1 MQTDANRWNRKVVVV
16 DAAPPKPNDYG
27 SDQRLMSKIDSFVDK
42 LLQDDD
48 NVSSST
54 IEQLIPMLNDWR
66 RKFGDRQDP
75 SAKWSTARVI
85 IDQFKHTRAIQK
97 CALPQGH
104 MVVVEEVHFKRQKL
118 PEKNEI
124 DMALNES
131 CTLLNALHAWGY

>member
-1 MQTDANRWNRKVVVV
+1 MQTDANRWNRKVV

-27 SDQRLMSKIDSFVDK
+27 SDQRLMTKIDSFVDK

-104 MVVVEEVHFKRQKL
+104 MVVVEEVNFKRQKL
-118 PEKNEI
+118 YEKNSDI
-124 DMALNES
+124 DMELNE
-131 CTLLNALHAWGY
+131 ALALAWGY

>member
-1 MQTDANRWNRKVVVV
+1 MQTDANRWNRKVVV
-16 DAAPPKPNDYG
+16 DAAAPPKPNDYG
-27 SDQRLMSKIDSFVDK
+27 SDQRLMTKIDSFVDK
-42 LLQDDD
+42 LLLLQDGD

-85 IDQFKHTRAIQK
+85 IDQFKQTRAIQK

-104 MVVVEEVHFKRQKL
+104 MVVVEEVLFKRQKL
-118 PEKNEI
+118 YENNSDI
-124 DMALNES
+124 DMELNE
-131 CTLLNALHAWGY
+131 ALALAWGY

>member
-1 MQTDANRWNRKVVVV
+1 MQTDANRWNRKVVV

-118 PEKNEI
+118 YENNSDI
-124 DMALNES
+124 DMELNE
-131 CTLLNALHAWGY
+131 ALALAWGY